1 MSDEDLLDVFKN
13 CSENDLE
20 DMIDG
25 GNLKNINKKQLKSL
39 LNNPN
44 INFGQYIIM
53 KICSCP
59 FMLRNSTRCSQYR
72 VLFSSIRN
80 YEPLYLEAA
89 LEEYFI
95 DNYIDECFDS
105 MIWSALGENESL
117 FLIQNPKFNFVEDL
131 LNAMYMYYDD
141 LGEMIQLY
149 EWYNYTFSS
158 PDVFFQ
164 EVQFFK
170 YHDLITKI
178 LNKLEKNDESEIA
191 YIISL
196 NLLKFVNKRSI
207 YDLLNSPK
215 SNLFETFIKI
225 FAECEKACIYDNFE
239 LCEDLI
245 YQLGDLMTKNLKD
258 KVIHILEDGKIDSL
272 NMIFKF
278 RWLEYFNQNDLIEL
292 NMNSKI
298 NFSENF
304 GKIIFGEI
312 LDEHNY
318 YRGIIFKYLPRIL
331 LNVLKFIDKE
341 FLKKIFERDELYSQ
355 NKEDFISLLKEVSDS
370 VDKQRSEDINQI
382 LIILNNKK

>member
-1 MSDEDLLDVFKN
+1 VH
-13 CSENDLE
+13 
-20 DMIDG
+20 
-25 GNLKNINKKQLKSL
+25 
-39 LNNPN
+39 
-44 INFGQYIIM
+44 
-53 KICSCP
+53 
-59 FMLRNSTRCSQYR
+59 RNSTRCSQYR
-72 VLFSSIRN
+72 VLFTSIRN

-89 LEEYFI
+89 LEDYFI
-95 DNYIDECFDS
+95 DNHIDHCFDS
-105 MIWSALGENESL
+105 MIWSALRENESL

-149 EWYNYTFSS
+149 EWYNYTFSA

-164 EVQFFK
+164 EVRFFK

-178 LNKLEKNDESEIA
+178 LNELEKNDESEIA

-196 NLLKFVNKRSI
+196 NLLKFVNKKSI

-225 FAECEKACIYDNFE
+225 FAECEKVCIYDNFE

-245 YQLGDLMTKNLKD
+245 YQSGDLMTKNLKD
-258 KVIHILEDGKIDSL
+258 KVIHVLEDGTIDSL

-278 RWLEYFNQNDLIEL
+278 RWLEYFNHNDLIEL
-292 NMNSKI
+292 TMNSKI

-355 NKEDFISLLKEVSDS
+355 NKEDFISLLNEASDS
-370 VDKQRSEDINQI
+370 VDKQRSEDIYQI